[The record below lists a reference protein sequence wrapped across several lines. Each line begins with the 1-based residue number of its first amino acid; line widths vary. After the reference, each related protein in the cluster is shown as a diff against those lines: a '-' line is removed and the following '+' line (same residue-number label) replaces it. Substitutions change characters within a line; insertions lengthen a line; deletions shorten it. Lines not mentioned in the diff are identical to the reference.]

1 MRGFTGRSLRNA
13 YSFLVQCKGYV
24 LCVSA
29 DIIDVTESIGA

>member
-1 MRGFTGRSLRNA
+1 MHIG
-13 YSFLVQCKGYV
+13 FLVQCKGYV